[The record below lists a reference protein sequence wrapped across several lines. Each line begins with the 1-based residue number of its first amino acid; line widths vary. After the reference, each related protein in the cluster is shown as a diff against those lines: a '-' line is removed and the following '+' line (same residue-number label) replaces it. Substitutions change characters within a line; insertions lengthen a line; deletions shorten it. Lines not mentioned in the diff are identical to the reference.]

1 MKKLLMVLIAIV
13 VFLSLIGF
21 FTITIPVTG
30 DESMKG
36 IIVDKGYD
44 NGYFIEVEI
53 NDEGYIKFISP
64 EENEQLDIGDEYE
77 L

>member
-1 MKKLLMVLIAIV
+1 MKKLIIVLITLA
-13 VFLSLIGF
+13 VFLSIVAF
-21 FTITIPVTG
+21 STIPLSVTG

-44 NGYFIEVEI
+44 HGYFIEVEI

-64 EENEQLDIGDEYE
+64 EENEHLDIGDEYE